1 MLKPRPESMVVIG
14 YVRNGSRVK
23 PGMTMSIEAPNV
35 TIFVGFVSFVVI
47 SLTRRPGHRAA
58 AQYMQMNMEH
68 GLPCSLVAVHDQ
80 AVTIFGNSLVVG
92 DFLRR

>member
-1 MLKPRPESMVVIG
+1 MVVIG

-47 SLTRRPGHRAA
+47 SLTRGPGHWPPTEH
-58 AQYMQMNMEH
+58 MQVDVEH
-68 GLPCSLVAVHDQ
+68 GLPCSLVAIHDQ
-80 AVTIFGNSLVVG
+80 AITVLGNSLVVG